1 MRKKFLKA
9 ISLIAASAMVVGMT
23 ADVNVSASPAD
34 DSTEAVTTEEAAE
47 STEAVTEDA
56 STEDNTEVTT
66 EEDTEVTT
74 EASEE
79 TTEVVTEE
87 DTEVTTEEEQT
98 TTSIESVLYE
108 AKDSRAVGEL
118 IGEHKEDIDAAF
130 ANNASRYSLKR
141 LMLFTSEKLR
151 DSYNAT
157 DIIHLGDY
165 GEYVLQ
171 FDTEEDTEAAY
182 NALVDKYGKDSVF
195 VDQALDADSLFGD
208 SSLYSDKV
216 TVKFTNA
223 YSLNDTVLNQN
234 DISYS
239 SYSPISWGVEDMGM
253 DKLKSEFSNYNF
265 THSVKVAVV
274 DTGLDDSHY
283 IFNGRVDESNSYN
296 FTDGN
301 WDYTDGY
308 GHGTHVAG
316 TICDA
321 TPDNVYILV
330 CRAFDNSGHATDAAL
345 AAAMQY
351 AVSQKADVINCSF
364 GKEDYDAESFTYLN
378 TAINAAYKQGTII
391 CVASGNS
398 TINVKYAYPANSGK
412 VITVASIDRYHNTSY
427 FSNYGKSVNF
437 SAPGENIRAAYLN
450 GYEASLSGTSMA
462 TPHISAACAY
472 IKMVNKSGNLGYVYN
487 TLKSYAKD
495 LGPKGWD
502 EDYGYGYVDMSNCFF
517 DTFSYTKLKNITQTS
532 KGIYTYWYP
541 VSGATAYTVYRK
553 VDNGSWKTL
562 KNVSASS
569 TSFCDT
575 TTSTQHV
582 YSYTVR
588 AHVNGKSGSYNKTG
602 LSIKRIG
609 QPTTRT
615 YNWSNGISVEWGK
628 VAGVTDYKIY
638 RKAGSETSW
647 KLVGSVKNTSS
658 RFVDENVKEGTSYRY
673 LVKAMSGSYSSGCE
687 NNKTSVIYRLNYR
700 YSGSFEN
707 TDAGTVVVKWA
718 RTAACDGYEVMYG
731 TNQGFSGAASYT
743 ISGNNYNGLR
753 ITNMEKGRTYYAKV
767 RCYKQINGVTYYSAW
782 GNVVSC
788 RVTR

>member
-9 ISLIAASAMVVGMT
+9 ISLVAASAMVVGMT
-23 ADVNVSASPAD
+23 ADVRVSANPAG
-34 DSTEAVTTEEAAE
+34 DSTDALTTEETSAE
-47 STEAVTEDA
+47 PVEDVTEEA
-56 STEDNTEVTT
+56 TSEDNTEVTT
-66 EEDTEVTT
+66 EEETEVTT
-74 EASEE
+74 EATEE

-87 DTEVTTEEEQT
+87 DTEVTTEEEQS

-118 IGEHKEDIDAAF
+118 IGEHKDDIDSYAEGK
-130 ANNASRYSLKR
+130 SSKYSLKR
-141 LMLFTSEKLR
+141 LMLFTSDKLKE
-151 DSYNAT
+151 SYNAT
-157 DIIHLGDY
+157 DIIHIGDY
-165 GEYVLQ
+165 EEYVLQ
-171 FDTEEDTEAAY
+171 FETEEDTEAAY
-182 NALVDKYGKDSVF
+182 NSLLAKYGKDSVF
-195 VDQALDADSLFGD
+195 IDQVLDADSLFGD
-208 SSLYSDKV
+208 QTYAASV
-216 TVKFTNA
+216 EVKFTNA

-234 DISYS
+234 GVSYS
-239 SYSPISWGVEDMGM
+239 SYTPISWGVKDMGM
-253 DKLKSEFSNYNF
+253 DVLKSDFNNHNF
-265 THSVKVAVV
+265 TNSVKVAVV

-283 IFNGRVDESNSYN
+283 IFNGRVDVDHSYN
-296 FTDGN
+296 FADGSWN
-301 WDYTDGY
+301 YTDEN

-321 TPDNVYILV
+321 TPSNVYILA
-330 CRAFDNSGHATDAAL
+330 CRAFDSDGYATDTSL

-364 GKEDYDAESFTYLN
+364 GKESADAESFTYLN
-378 TAINAAYKQGTII
+378 TAINAAYKQNTII

-398 TINVKYAYPANSGK
+398 TIDVRYAYPANNGK
-412 VITVASIDRYHNTSY
+412 VITVASIDEYHNTSY

-437 SAPGENIRAAYLN
+437 SAPGENIRAAFLN
-450 GYEASLSGTSMA
+450 GREESLNGTSMA

-472 IKMVNKSGNLGYVYN
+472 IKMVNKNGNLGYVYN

-502 EDYGYGYVDMSNCFF
+502 EDYGYGYVDLTNYFY
-517 DTFSYTKLKNITQTS
+517 DTFTYTKLKNITQTS

-541 VSGATAYTVYRK
+541 VDGATAYTVYRK
-553 VDNGSWKTL
+553 VDNGSWKTF
-562 KNVSASS
+562 KTVRANA

-575 TTSTQHV
+575 TASTKHV

-588 AHVNGKSGSYNKTG
+588 AHVNGKQGTYNKTG

-609 QPTTRT
+609 QPTTKT

-647 KLVGSVKNTSS
+647 KLVGSVKSTSS
-658 RFVDENVKEGTSYRY
+658 RFVDTDVKEGSSYRY

-687 NNKTSVIYRLNYR
+687 NNKTSVIYRLGYR
-700 YSGSFEN
+700 YAGSFKN
-707 TDAGTVVVKWA
+707 SMRGLLSIKWA
-718 RTAACDGYEVMYG
+718 RTAACDGYQVMYADNKNFTG
-731 TNQGFSGAASYT
+731 AYTTTLKGNTNGGLDISVGQGKT
-743 ISGNNYNGLR
+743 W
-753 ITNMEKGRTYYAKV
+753 YAKV
-767 RCYKQINGVTYYSAW
+767 RCYKKVNGVTYYSAW

-788 RVTR
+788 YAAK